1 MKTFLSIVLTLA
13 LFFSAKITLVAGAH
27 KQNFLI
33 FMLGAVL
40 LFAFFGLAVKIF
52 NKYLNLNQ

>member
-1 MKTFLSIVLTLA
+1 MKTFFSIVLTLA

-33 FMLGAVL
+33 FLFGAL
-40 LFAFFGLAVKIF
+40 LLLAFFVMAVSIF
-52 NKYLNLNQ
+52 NKHMKFN